1 MKTADRL
8 KEALENVSQL
18 EKIVKQIIRE
28 ANDYDLERLLKKID
42 AEFMDVR
49 HNLTIARRLAE
60 GLPRKPKGGKKTRRT
75 TTLR

>member
-28 ANDYDLERLLKKID
+28 VNDYDLERLLKKID

>member
-8 KEALENVSQL
+8 KEALENASQL

-28 ANDYDLERLLKKID
+28 VNDYDLERLLKKID